1 MTTLVMFIMFYNAD
15 VDDDRIL
22 FVIDKKIN
30 PDDDRNEIKNNHHDK
45 ATLTNQHDKL
55 TSLTSICIHV
65 YMGTC
70 HCSIH
75 TCNTVPPRFCA
86 ANANPTPAAP

>member
-22 FVIDKKIN
+22 FVIDKKKN
-30 PDDDRNEIKNNHHDK
+30 PDDDRNEIKNNHQDK
-45 ATLTNQHDKL
+45 ATLTDQ
-55 TSLTSICIHV
+55 HV
-65 YMGTC
+65 YMGTF
-70 HCSIH
+70 HCLIH